1 MPAFIFLQTSPPF
14 PGPPTDI
21 STISSST
28 VMSNS
33 TQSRSNTTSAS
44 MSSAGMVLSV
54 PNPIRESP
62 RDGVVGPIVALE
74 QCAATL
80 SQCAIQ
86 AAAVARDAAAD
97 AADINNA
104 HATIVA
110 QHREM
115 FLVRAFGI
123 NPDGTAITDP
133 SLLLE
138 KLKTYKSVKS
148 VEQYDYIIEVL
159 SNWGDN
165 AVHKEASPDDPKAK
179 ACRNYCKENIQG
191 YSYLKLFVLEEA
203 EGLDGSLK
211 KNLKHKKSGGFVL
224 HMLDI
229 FDVIH
234 EAHSRQGHL
243 KVDKTLA
250 NCMMFYSPM
259 YKLCKLFIADC
270 FLCHERHPNVLARKG
285 AKKPILSSE
294 FCDHFQVDLID
305 MQSMRKRDVYGQM
318 QCWILTVKDH
328 STGLVYLCAL
338 PWKKATFT
346 AAKLEKFFG
355 CVGYPKIFHTSVYTI
370 MLTQ

>member
-1 MPAFIFLQTSPPF
+1 
-14 PGPPTDI
+14 
-21 STISSST
+21 
-28 VMSNS
+28 
-33 TQSRSNTTSAS
+33 

-62 RDGVVGPIVALE
+62 RDGVVGPIAALE

-80 SQCAIQ
+80 SQYVIQ

-110 QHREM
+110 QHRKM
-115 FLVRAFGI
+115 FLVHSFGI

-133 SLLLE
+133 SLLPE

-148 VEQYDYIIEVL
+148 VEQYNYIIEVL
-159 SNWGDN
+159 SNWGDD
-165 AVHKEASPDDPKAK
+165 AVLKEASPDDPDVNT
-179 ACRNYCKENIQG
+179 CQNYCKENIQG
-191 YSYLKLFVLEEA
+191 YSYVKLFVLEEA
-203 EGLDGSLK
+203 EGLDESLK
-211 KNLKHKKSGGFVL
+211 KMLKHKKSGGVVL

-229 FDVIH
+229 FDIIH
-234 EAHSRQGHL
+234 KAHSRQGHL

-250 NCMMFYSPM
+250 NCTIFYSPT
-259 YKLCKLFIADC
+259 YKLFKLFIADC
-270 FLCHERHPNVLARKG
+270 FVCQERHPNVPARKG

-294 FCDHFQVDLID
+294 FRGRFQVDLID
-305 MQSMRKRDVYGQM
+305 MRTMRKKDVYGQM
-318 QCWILTVKDH
+318 QRWIMTVKDH

-338 PWKKATFT
+338 PRKKAAFV

-355 CVGYPKIFHTSVYTI
+355 FVGYPEIFHTGVYTNL
-370 MLTQ
+370 LTQ